1 MYRITLKKS
10 RFSYW
15 LSIYGLLIFL
25 CLPIY
30 SMISNIY
37 DLDKDTLVELQE
49 KKGETEN
56 EETKSEKDSFEKD
69 KTIIS
74 NRFSDIKNTSFL
86 ATSVHHFKL
95 NDVSIDVVTPPP
107 ERC

>member
-10 RFSYW
+10 RSSYW

-25 CLPIY
+25 CMPIY
-30 SMISNIY
+30 SMVSNIY
-37 DLDKDTLVELQE
+37 DFDKDTLVELQE
-49 KKGETEN
+49 KGETES
-56 EETKSEKDSFEKD
+56 EKTKSEKDSFEKD
-69 KTIIS
+69 KTIVS